1 MKTEI
6 DKLCDQIISGAMS
19 VYVKG
24 CEIAKAEYSG
34 SMTVNFEDCEI
45 GEVIIWNSN
54 TNFTNCEITTLNK
67 DNVTTATVIIK

>member
-24 CEIAKAEYSG
+24 CDDVAMGNIAQLRGICQAAGRIKEISAK
-34 SMTVNFEDCEI
+34 
-45 GEVIIWNSN
+45 GENEN
-54 TNFTNCEITTLNK
+54 
-67 DNVTTATVIIK
+67 A